1 MLGPV
6 SKSES
11 PYSKKLKELA
21 RLAQYEPTASI
32 PQPSVGFNY
41 TLVRT

>member
-11 PYSKKLKELA
+11 PYRKNLKELA
-21 RLAQYEPTASI
+21 RIAQYEPAVSI
-32 PQPSVGFNY
+32 PQPSEGFNY